1 MYTNLLRNNVS
12 DKKLKQITHEMQK
25 YREIKPTLR
34 TNFSP
39 KKGKKKKKQFTQAAI
54 LIRQNNEIRQEFRKK
69 IAASS
74 TNLS

>member
-1 MYTNLLRNNVS
+1 MYTNLVRNNVS
-12 DKKLKQITHEMQK
+12 DKKYKQITHEMQK

-39 KKGKKKKKQFTQAAI
+39 KKGKKKKQFTPANLHKTKQRDSA
-54 LIRQNNEIRQEFRKK
+54 RVSKK
-69 IAASS
+69 FATSS